1 MTFKIED
8 LKDPLQALCVGFLS
22 LTLPF
27 YITLSCMLLDLC
39 ISLEIPLLF
48 FFKTSYQ
55 MQDAWLHRETYINF
69 RLLGLSVAMSNILFK
84 LLI

>member
-1 MTFKIED
+1 
-8 LKDPLQALCVGFLS
+8 
-22 LTLPF
+22 
-27 YITLSCMLLDLC
+27 
-39 ISLEIPLLF
+39 
-48 FFKTSYQ
+48 